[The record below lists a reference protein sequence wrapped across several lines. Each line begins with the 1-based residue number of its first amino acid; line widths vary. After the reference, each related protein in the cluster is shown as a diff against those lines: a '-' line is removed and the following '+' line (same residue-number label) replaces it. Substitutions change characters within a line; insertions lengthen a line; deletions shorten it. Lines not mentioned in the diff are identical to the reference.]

1 MAKIKGTDAT
11 QLFGINIEKEQ
22 ESREELDLIKV
33 KDLVEGEL
41 IFSIEKIIFKANC
54 PSDYTESGVQDRVYM
69 IIDLGG
75 AQKRFV
81 CVTQKALVDV
91 LHQMQVV
98 ADSGNSMVYDP
109 STNYYIDTCES
120 KDGKRT
126 YYKLKV
132 CVE

>member
-11 QLFGINIEKEQ
+11 QLFGINIGMEQ

-41 IFSIEKIIFKANC
+41 VFSIEKIIFKSNC

-69 IIDLGG
+69 IIRLED
-75 AQKRFV
+75 QKKFV

-98 ADSGNSMVYDP
+98 AESGNSMVYDP
-109 STNYYIDTCES
+109 STNYYIDRCES

-132 CVE
+132 CV